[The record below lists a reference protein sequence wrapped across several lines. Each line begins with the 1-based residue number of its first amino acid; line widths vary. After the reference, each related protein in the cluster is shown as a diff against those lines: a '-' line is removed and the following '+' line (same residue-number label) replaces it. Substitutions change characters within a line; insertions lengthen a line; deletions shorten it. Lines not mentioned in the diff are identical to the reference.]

1 MLNAGAGAYL
11 SSEIA
16 NVEQS
21 LLSAVDGPVQGLLG
35 QSIGAAVGT
44 SGGAVGAVASS
55 VNAAWP
61 AAFPILGGL
70 GGGSVG
76 SLLGGL
82 GGGSLVPSFDGVVTA
97 LENGSAFPL
106 LSGQIGTGWQT
117 LSRDIA
123 GLTGLGNSLAPGL
136 PHAGASTSLAAI
148 GSPYQTLYANTVA
161 NLQAFNTVWSANP
174 APFLHQFIN
183 NQIGYAQ
190 TIAAGL
196 GYVIQ
201 NFPAVL
207 ANLPANIQAAIQALY
222 NFNPWPYLQQIVNNQ
237 IDYAHIIATS
247 LLNAAQDF
255 GTGLRALPAACQA
268 AFQALLAGDITG
280 AVSDIA
286 KGYVNLFVTGVDV
299 TSTGSISIP
308 GTSEI
313 TATVTPTGTLGDLLP
328 ILTIPGMEAQ
338 NFTNLAASRLHPGTD
353 LAERHQRDQ
362 HGHGHV
368 HHGGRVSEVQP
379 FPLNPKLS
387 LTGTF
392 GLPVALALDALGA
405 PVDALSASGS
415 GATAF
420 VDAVETGNWSGAAAA
435 LLDAP
440 AVVTNG
446 FLNGEMT
453 LPLTFDVGGIP
464 LTLNVPLNGI
474 RVPQTPYTASVDL
487 GSLGTLTVP
496 VGGTPLSGL
505 VTGLYNASG
514 QLATEIA

>member
-1 MLNAGAGAYL
+1 
-11 SSEIA
+11 
-16 NVEQS
+16 
-21 LLSAVDGPVQGLLG
+21 
-35 QSIGAAVGT
+35 
-44 SGGAVGAVASS
+44 
-55 VNAAWP
+55 
-61 AAFPILGGL
+61 
-70 GGGSVG
+70 
-76 SLLGGL
+76 
-82 GGGSLVPSFDGVVTA
+82 
-97 LENGSAFPL
+97 
-106 LSGQIGTGWQT
+106 
-117 LSRDIA
+117 
-123 GLTGLGNSLAPGL
+123 
-136 PHAGASTSLAAI
+136 
-148 GSPYQTLYANTVA
+148 
-161 NLQAFNTVWSANP
+161 
-174 APFLHQFIN
+174 
-183 NQIGYAQ
+183 
-190 TIAAGL
+190 
-196 GYVIQ
+196 
-201 NFPAVL
+201 
-207 ANLPANIQAAIQALY
+207 
-222 NFNPWPYLQQIVNNQ
+222 
-237 IDYAHIIATS
+237 
-247 LLNAAQDF
+247 
-255 GTGLRALPAACQA
+255 
-268 AFQALLAGDITG
+268 LAGDITG

-338 NFTNLAASRLHPGTD
+338 NFTNLLPPGSIAAQISQNATNVINTVTD
-353 LAERHQRDQ
+353 TSITADAL
-362 HGHGHV
+362 V
-368 HHGGRVSEVQP
+368 KFSP

-392 GLPVALALDALGA
+392 GLPVALALDAVGA

-474 RVPQTPYTASVDL
+474 LVPQTPYTASVDL

-505 VTGLYNASG
+505 VTGLYNASE